1 MPSPLSAA
9 RAAVLGAVLALLPAS
24 ALPAPAD
31 DLPVLG
37 DASSGIVS
45 PEVEAMLGDDF
56 LRQLRAQLPT
66 RGDPLLHY
74 WTEALLYRLAA
85 SSDLKEA
92 QLKLVLIDAA
102 PINAFAAPG
111 GIVGIHFGT
120 YAQAATVHEFS
131 SILAHELAHLSQR
144 HFARGVEAQRQ
155 ASLPFLAAVL
165 ASAALM
171 ATVGGDAGLAALAS
185 AQAVSQQNQLRYSR
199 SREREADRLGIETM
213 VRADMDPW
221 AASRMF
227 EHMADVNRFS
237 RRLPEFMLT
246 HPVTESRIADARSQA
261 SAYPRKAYPLSL
273 PYQLMR
279 ARVRLMLAASPQ
291 EAEQRFRAEL
301 EDGRTQLAAAP
312 RYGLVLALTAQGRH
326 REAETALAPLLE
338 KDPDNV
344 AYTLAAVDLLLAQ
357 GRAGEALA
365 RLEGA
370 LRVSPGVYPLRR
382 AYADALTAAD
392 HHSAAQGVLEAL
404 ARARPQDESIWY
416 ALAETAGLAG
426 DIIAV
431 HRARAEYFQLH
442 GAIDNALQHLRYALQ
457 LIEDDYPMTA
467 RVTQRMADLREM
479 RLRLAG

>member
-1 MPSPLSAA
+1 MFQPV
-9 RAAVLGAVLALLPAS
+9 RGLALLLG
-24 ALPAPAD
+24 ALLTLLTTAGHAAPAD

-85 SSDLKEA
+85 ASDLREA

-111 GIVGIHFGT
+111 GIVGINFGT
-120 YAQAATVHEFS
+120 YAQAPTVHEFS

-155 ASLPFLAAVL
+155 ASLPFMAAML

-199 SREREADRLGIETM
+199 SREREADRLGLETM
-213 VRADMDPW
+213 VRAGMDPW

-227 EHMADVNRFS
+227 EHMADISRFS
-237 RRLPEFMLT
+237 RRLPEFLLT
-246 HPVTESRIADARSQA
+246 HPVTESRIADARAQA
-261 SAYPRKAYPLSL
+261 SAYPRKSYPLSL
-273 PYQLMR
+273 PFQLMR
-279 ARVRLMLAASPQ
+279 ARVRTLLAESPIA
-291 EAEQRFRAEL
+291 AETRFRGEL
-301 EDGRTQLAAAP
+301 RDGRTQLPAAP

-326 REAETALAPLLE
+326 AEARETLAPLLTE
-338 KDPDNV
+338 DPDNV
-344 AYTLAAVDLLLAQ
+344 AYILAAVELMLAEGQ
-357 GRAGEALA
+357 ANKALEHLEA
-365 RLEGA
+365 A

-382 AYADALTAAD
+382 AYATALGAAG
-392 HHSAAQGVLEAL
+392 HHSAAQGVLETL
-404 ARARPQDESIWY
+404 ARVRPQDESIWY
-416 ALAETAGLAG
+416 ALAETAGKAG

-442 GAIDNALQHLRYALQ
+442 GAIDNALRHLRYALD

-467 RVTQRMADLREM
+467 RVSQRMADLREM

>member
-171 ATVGGDAGLAALAS
+171 ATVGGMRAWRPLPAPKPFPSKTSCAT
-185 AQAVSQQNQLRYSR
+185 
-199 SREREADRLGIETM
+199 ADRGNGKPTAWVSKPWCGPIWTPGLP
-213 VRADMDPW
+213 RACSNTWPTST
-221 AASRMF
+221 AFPGACRNSC
-227 EHMADVNRFS
+227 
-237 RRLPEFMLT
+237 LPT
-246 HPVTESRIADARSQA
+246 R
-261 SAYPRKAYPLSL
+261 
-273 PYQLMR
+273 
-279 ARVRLMLAASPQ
+279 
-291 EAEQRFRAEL
+291 
-301 EDGRTQLAAAP
+301 
-312 RYGLVLALTAQGRH
+312 
-326 REAETALAPLLE
+326 
-338 KDPDNV
+338 
-344 AYTLAAVDLLLAQ
+344 
-357 GRAGEALA
+357 
-365 RLEGA
+365 
-370 LRVSPGVYPLRR
+370 
-382 AYADALTAAD
+382 
-392 HHSAAQGVLEAL
+392 
-404 ARARPQDESIWY
+404 
-416 ALAETAGLAG
+416 
-426 DIIAV
+426 
-431 HRARAEYFQLH
+431 
-442 GAIDNALQHLRYALQ
+442 
-457 LIEDDYPMTA
+457 
-467 RVTQRMADLREM
+467 
-479 RLRLAG
+479 

>member
-1 MPSPLSAA
+1 MFQPV
-9 RAAVLGAVLALLPAS
+9 RGLALLLG
-24 ALPAPAD
+24 ALLALLTTAGHAAPAD

-85 SSDLKEA
+85 ASDLREA

-111 GIVGIHFGT
+111 GIVGINFGT

-155 ASLPFLAAVL
+155 ASLPFMAAML

-199 SREREADRLGIETM
+199 SREREADRLGLETM
-213 VRADMDPW
+213 VRAGMDPW

-227 EHMADVNRFS
+227 EHMADVSRFS
-237 RRLPEFMLT
+237 RRLPEFLLT
-246 HPVTESRIADARSQA
+246 HPVTESRIADARAQA
-261 SAYPRKAYPLSL
+261 SAYPRKSYPLSL
-273 PYQLMR
+273 PFQLMR
-279 ARVRLMLAASPQ
+279 ARVRM
-291 EAEQRFRAEL
+291 
-301 EDGRTQLAAAP
+301 
-312 RYGLVLALTAQGRH
+312 
-326 REAETALAPLLE
+326 
-338 KDPDNV
+338 
-344 AYTLAAVDLLLAQ
+344 LLA
-357 GRAGEALA
+357 EA
-365 RLEGA
+365 RSRGNA
-370 LRVSPGVYPLRR
+370 LPRR
-382 AYADALTAAD
+382 A
-392 HHSAAQGVLEAL
+392 
-404 ARARPQDESIWY
+404 
-416 ALAETAGLAG
+416 
-426 DIIAV
+426 
-431 HRARAEYFQLH
+431 
-442 GAIDNALQHLRYALQ
+442 
-457 LIEDDYPMTA
+457 
-467 RVTQRMADLREM
+467 
-479 RLRLAG
+479 